1 MPRVK
6 RGVQHTKRRKAILK
20 RVKGFAYGRK
30 KLIKLAQ
37 TADTKAGAHA
47 YRDRKLKK
55 RNNRRLWQIKI
66 NAALRALGSKYSVFM
81 GSLHTKNI
89 GLDRKVLAEIAE
101 KHPKV
106 FEKIAESA
114 K

>member
-6 RGVQHTKRRKAILK
+6 RGVQHNKRRKNILK
-20 RVKGFAYGRK
+20 RTKGFAYGRK
-30 KLIKLAQ
+30 NLIKLAK
-37 TADTKAGAHA
+37 TAETKAGAHA

-55 RNNRRLWQIKI
+55 RTNRRLWQIKI

-81 GSLHTKNI
+81 GEMKERNV
-89 GLDRKVLAEIAE
+89 GLDRKVLAQIAE
-101 KHPKV
+101 KYPQV
-106 FEKIAESA
+106 FEKIASD

>member
-6 RGVQHTKRRKAILK
+6 RGVQHNKRRKAVLK

-30 KLIKLAQ
+30 NLTKLAQ

-55 RNNRRLWQIKI
+55 RNNRRLWQVKI

-81 GSLHTKNI
+81 GSLHQKDI
-89 GLDRKVLAEIAE
+89 KLDRKVLAQIAE
-101 KHPKV
+101 QHPAV
-106 FEKIAESA
+106 FSKITEST

>member
-6 RGVQHTKRRKAILK
+6 RGVGHVKRRNAITKRT
-20 RVKGFAYGRK
+20 KGFEAGRK
-30 KLIKLAQ
+30 SLIKLAQ

-55 RNNRRLWQIKI
+55 RETRRLWQVKI
-66 NAALRALGSKYSVFM
+66 NATVRALGTSYSVFM
-81 GSLHTKNI
+81 GSLKKHNVLI
-89 GLDRKVLAEIAE
+89 DRKILAEIAE
-101 KHPKV
+101 KHPTV
-106 FEKIAESA
+106 FNKIFEEV